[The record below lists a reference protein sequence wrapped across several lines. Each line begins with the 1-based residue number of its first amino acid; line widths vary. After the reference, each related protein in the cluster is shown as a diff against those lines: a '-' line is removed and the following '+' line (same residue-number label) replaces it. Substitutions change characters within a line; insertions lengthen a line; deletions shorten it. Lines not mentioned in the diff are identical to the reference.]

1 MADFLR
7 LAASRANHGKRIAL
21 IYNVGRCG
29 STLLSHAISEAT
41 PSTSLSETPFHL
53 QAIRIRQ
60 RMGDAWT
67 VNTMRAITDWY
78 AAQFG
83 PCSDEGQLVIKIPH
97 TSTAIHEL
105 IDASAPQSR
114 AIFMYRDAR
123 QVIASKDRVT
133 GSIHGRIRWAFQIP
147 VIRGIAASIA
157 SLLSLPF
164 GEWFRSADQAL
175 LGGHSARLVR
185 KHGYLA
191 VLTLMWIV
199 DVHLFLA
206 MRRRRDVPAV
216 RYEDLTP
223 ETFPAILEELGLGP
237 VDRVALRSVMGRDS
251 QAGTAL
257 SRRRKGI
264 GLTAHDM
271 ETVQSLI
278 ELHTAIGRADAVLP
292 GTVRPSAEL
301 APGLA

>member
-1 MADFLR
+1 
-7 LAASRANHGKRIAL
+7 
-21 IYNVGRCG
+21 
-29 STLLSHAISEAT
+29 
-41 PSTSLSETPFHL
+41 
-53 QAIRIRQ
+53 
-60 RMGDAWT
+60 
-67 VNTMRAITDWY
+67 
-78 AAQFG
+78 
-83 PCSDEGQLVIKIPH
+83 
-97 TSTAIHEL
+97 
-105 IDASAPQSR
+105 
-114 AIFMYRDAR
+114 
-123 QVIASKDRVT
+123 
-133 GSIHGRIRWAFQIP
+133 
-147 VIRGIAASIA
+147 
-157 SLLSLPF
+157 
-164 GEWFRSADQAL
+164 
-175 LGGHSARLVR
+175 LVR

-223 ETFPAILEELGLGP
+223 ETFPAILEGLGLGP